1 MAKSIKEKWFTR
13 LERRSDLLN
22 RITLLNL
29 FTLCEYDSLE
39 SITISSPE
47 LGEKYELDEVN
58 IYSNL
63 TTIET
68 TYILLQDS
76 KYIYGLERLDDK
88 IFVICLS
95 PINKIPIDIYEQ
107 LYLENGDIE
116 NYNGT
121 GEFTTYGK
129 YLVNYFNLASIFKDI
144 IPYINTVWSI
154 KKVEDSISAKVL
166 DGTIEAEKIGTYLDH
181 AFFLGSLSELSVPVY
196 SKKSLTSHPDID
208 KIKADLLE
216 EYKDQLHDP
225 VVCAKIEDTLIS
237 IDKEYLKG
245 DVSMGFFGSSSKKFN
260 VQRKRQHLAVGL
272 VEEFSKT
279 KGKYVFIE
287 GSLIN
292 GWEKSA
298 FPTLCNDIRK
308 GSYSR
313 GIETAQGGVQ
323 TKYLLRIFQNTK
335 IVSEDCG
342 TKRTL
347 SVKLTKDNVSD
358 FYGHTILK
366 DNDLIV
372 LTSKNKEQFL
382 NSTVQM
388 RSMLYCEEK
397 DGFCFTCAGD
407 TYRSLDIKAVGATAL
422 ELGAA
427 FLLTS
432 MKAMHGTKMD
442 SLTLSN
448 LDEFVIG

>member
-13 LERRSDLLN
+13 LERRPDLLN
-22 RITLLNL
+22 RNTLLNL
-29 FTLCEYDSLE
+29 FTLSEYDTLE
-39 SITISSPE
+39 YSDISNPE
-47 LGEKYELDEVN
+47 IGKMYELNESN
-58 IYSNL
+58 IYSTL

-68 TYILLQDS
+68 TYILVKDINF
-76 KYIYGLERLDDK
+76 IYGLEKLNDK
-88 IFVICLS
+88 IYLVCLS
-95 PINKIPIDIYEQ
+95 LATIIPIDIYEQ
-107 LYLENGDIE
+107 LYLESGDIE
-116 NYNGT
+116 NYTGE

-129 YLVNYFNLASIFKDI
+129 YLVNYFNLASIFKEA
-144 IPYINTVWSI
+144 IPYIN
-154 KKVEDSISAKVL
+154 KKWNVREVESFISAKVL
-166 DGTIEAEKIGTYLDH
+166 DGTILPEKIGIYLDH
-181 AFFLGSLSELSVPVY
+181 AFFLGSFSELAVPVY

-208 KIKADLLE
+208 KIKQDLLD

-245 DVSMGFFGSSSKKFN
+245 DVSMGFFGSSGKKFN
-260 VQRKRQHLAVGL
+260 VHRKRQHLAVGL

-347 SVKLTKDNVSD
+347 SIKLTKDNVSD
-358 FYGHTILK
+358 FYGHTILTG
-366 DNDLIV
+366 NNLEV

-382 NSTVQM
+382 NSTVKM

-442 SLTLSN
+442 SLKLSN